1 MQPFVLSALLSFAIY
16 QFMAYVEIPPFRGW
30 LRIGSVNVNFGPAA
44 ARWAKRVLIAAITL
58 VIVFGVLFV
67 HERLSPLDAISRNR
81 TNIVLGFLFG
91 PLFAIWLNSVFN
103 HPPGQPL
110 SRGLVVGGIGL
121 ILFCLIGSA
130 GSQTGKLLEQIGKKI
145 SGVKGLGLEVSLSE
159 PQRKKDP
166 SQGALQL
173 AGKSSS
179 SFESNSGSAG
189 LGYVSQLDDIIRRDR
204 EYLKDLFGQT
214 DMRLMTHLGHAEE
227 LAKFALKPPMK
238 CLAAWLEAN
247 ADSIYVNERLNL
259 FVDAFRQVSTL
270 DSDERRTEVSRT
282 FVRNLAAMASDVEAY
297 GAPPAVKTAC
307 APLLQIFCGSF
318 ITAGSDG
325 ILSVA
330 DRPGLTECLRNLPRR
345 STGGP
350 LREPAAQ
357 TAQLLSEKLNLFVA
371 DEALETRP
379 YFAIAYASFMT
390 QLGQYEAAAA
400 ILHGWLS
407 RQKRRPGSEITDNW
421 LALRARSMLAAY
433 FEEWL
438 LKQGSSAPT
447 ALRNEHL
454 NNLGIVRKGLEDA
467 LGKSQLLKSRVRSN
481 REIAEFK
488 QPGACGAQ
496 DDAKLALWRRLFSSY
511 VSIDL
516 TRIQNQLRHPD
527 YKLKFVESTNA
538 DIVRLANL
546 DLSCLS
552 EYPPPTLVYA
562 QILDSYALNMVQY
575 VKARKDVESSD
586 DKSKRLNLAGRAVAY
601 GLEITHDQAQQDLNR
616 TSANFLERVASSD
629 WVSARESLQQTNV
642 ELRTAMED

>member
-1 MQPFVLSALLSFAIY
+1 
-16 QFMAYVEIPPFRGW
+16 
-30 LRIGSVNVNFGPAA
+30 
-44 ARWAKRVLIAAITL
+44 
-58 VIVFGVLFV
+58 
-67 HERLSPLDAISRNR
+67 
-81 TNIVLGFLFG
+81 
-91 PLFAIWLNSVFN
+91 
-103 HPPGQPL
+103 
-110 SRGLVVGGIGL
+110 
-121 ILFCLIGSA
+121 
-130 GSQTGKLLEQIGKKI
+130 
-145 SGVKGLGLEVSLSE
+145 
-159 PQRKKDP
+159 
-166 SQGALQL
+166 
-173 AGKSSS
+173 
-179 SFESNSGSAG
+179 
-189 LGYVSQLDDIIRRDR
+189 
-204 EYLKDLFGQT
+204 
-214 DMRLMTHLGHAEE
+214 
-227 LAKFALKPPMK
+227 
-238 CLAAWLEAN
+238 
-247 ADSIYVNERLNL
+247 
-259 FVDAFRQVSTL
+259 
-270 DSDERRTEVSRT
+270 
-282 FVRNLAAMASDVEAY
+282 
-297 GAPPAVKTAC
+297 
-307 APLLQIFCGSF
+307 
-318 ITAGSDG
+318 
-325 ILSVA
+325 
-330 DRPGLTECLRNLPRR
+330 
-345 STGGP
+345 
-350 LREPAAQ
+350 
-357 TAQLLSEKLNLFVA
+357 
-371 DEALETRP
+371 
-379 YFAIAYASFMT
+379 MT